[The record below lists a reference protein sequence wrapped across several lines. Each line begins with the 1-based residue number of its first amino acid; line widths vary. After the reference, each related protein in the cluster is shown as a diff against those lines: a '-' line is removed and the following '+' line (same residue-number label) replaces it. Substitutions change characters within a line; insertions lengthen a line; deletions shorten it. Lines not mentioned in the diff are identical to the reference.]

1 MKRSGCKTV
10 IGLFVLL
17 AVFLFSGTALA
28 EELEKKYDKEYK
40 VEGNELLK
48 INNRYG
54 DVKVVSWNEMRVVIN
69 VTVTVEHPD
78 ADRAEKLLSMIE
90 VIFSENDNTIEARTE
105 IDSKFSFNGWGD
117 NKKFS
122 IDYEIRMPVGLDFD
136 AANSYGGVSLD
147 ELSGHVNIVVK
158 YGTLFA
164 QNLSRGNTKPLNS
177 VTLAYGKG
185 EIVNSGWTEL
195 NLRYM
200 GRMTVGKAQALLVNS
215 RYSKMVIDDV
225 SSIVLDSK
233 YDNVTIGNLNNIVAE
248 SGYTGFNIENA
259 EKKVDI
265 DAGYGSV
272 TIENIPRG
280 FENVKVD
287 ANYCSVKIGVE
298 DGASYK
304 LNLKTQY
311 GGLSFDEGN
320 AEIINRIYENNSK
333 MVEAVVGGKGSN
345 SEINVDAKYGSVK
358 VF

>member
-10 IGLFVLL
+10 IGLFVLS

-28 EELEKKYDKEYK
+28 EELDKKYDKEYK
-40 VEGNELLK
+40 VQGNELLK

-54 DVKVVSWNEMRVVIN
+54 DVKVESWNEMRVVIN
-69 VTVTVEHPD
+69 VTVTVEHPN
-78 ADRAEKLLSMIE
+78 ADKAEKLLSMIE
-90 VIFSENDNTIEARTE
+90 VIFSQNDNTIEARTE

-117 NKKFS
+117 DKKFS
-122 IDYEIRMPVGLDFD
+122 IDYEIKMPVGLDFD
-136 AANSYGGVSLD
+136 VANAYGGVTLD

-158 YGTLFA
+158 YGAFFA
-164 QNLSRGNTKPLNS
+164 QNLSRGNTKPLNT

-200 GRMTVGKAQALLVNS
+200 GRMNVGKAQALLVNS
-215 RYSKMVIDDV
+215 RYSKMIIDDV

-233 YDNVTIGNLNNIVAE
+233 YDNVTIGNLSNIVAE
-248 SGYTGFNIENA
+248 GGYTGFSIENA

-265 DAGYGSV
+265 NTGYGSV
-272 TIENIPRG
+272 NIENINTG
-280 FENVKVD
+280 FEEVKVD
-287 ANYCSVKIGVE
+287 AHYCSVKIGVA
-298 DGASYK
+298 DGASYN
-304 LNLKTQY
+304 LNIKTQY
-311 GGLSFDEGN
+311 GGLTFDEGN

-333 MVEAVVGGKGSN
+333 SVEAVVGGKSSN
-345 SEINVDAKYGSVK
+345 SQISVVAKYGSVK